1 MVQARIEMACVNSR
15 VIFTT
20 HSRVMFTSHDRVHV
34 YHQNEK
40 LYLICKL
47 FASVQSLLSTRH
59 LAVTISG
66 NRNGMGMVSETI

>member
-1 MVQARIEMACVNSR
+1 MIRDMYVNSR

-20 HSRVMFTSHDRVHV
+20 HSRVMFTSHDRLHV

-40 LYLICKL
+40 IYLIGKL
-47 FASVQSLLSTRH
+47 FALVQSLLSTRH

-66 NRNGMGMVSETI
+66 NRNGMGVVRETI